1 MYVNLPSESMEDII
15 KAHSPLFTAEQF
27 AACGGEENI
36 QEWLKE
42 AEIYQIW
49 LPIYFCTISL

>member
-1 MYVNLPSESMEDII
+1 MEDII
-15 KAHSPLFTAEQF
+15 KARSPLFTAEQF